1 MSTLQEDLKQLAA
14 QLKVER
20 DALHLQAH
28 LLKLDLRDEW
38 QKTEKKWE
46 QLNQKLQ
53 RVGAEGAAS
62 SQEIGAAARL
72 LGEELKNAYERIN
85 RQLKG

>member
-28 LLKLDLRDEW
+28 LLKLDLLDEW
-38 QKTEKKWE
+38 QKSEKKWE

-53 RVGAEGAAS
+53 RAGTEGVAS
-62 SQEIGAAARL
+62 GQEIGAAVKL
-72 LGEELKNAYERIN
+72 LGEELKSAYQRIN

>member
-1 MSTLQEDLKQLAA
+1 MSTLQEDLKQLAE

-28 LLKLDLRDEW
+28 LLKLDLLDEW
-38 QKTEKKWE
+38 QKSEKKWE

-53 RVGAEGAAS
+53 RAGAEGVAS
-62 SQEIGAAARL
+62 GQEIGAAVTL
-72 LGEELKNAYERIN
+72 LGEELKSAYQRIN

>member
-1 MSTLQEDLKQLAA
+1 MHTLQEDLKQLAE

-28 LLKLDLRDEW
+28 LLKLDLLDEW
-38 QKTEKKWE
+38 QKSEKKWE

-53 RVGAEGAAS
+53 RAGAEGVAS
-62 SQEIGAAARL
+62 GQEIGAAVKL

>member
-28 LLKLDLRDEW
+28 LLKLDLLDEW
-38 QKTEKKWE
+38 QKSEKKWE

-53 RVGAEGAAS
+53 RAGTEGLPQARKLARRSNCWAKS
-62 SQEIGAAARL
+62 SRALTSESTG
-72 LGEELKNAYERIN
+72 N
-85 RQLKG
+85 

>member
-28 LLKLDLRDEW
+28 LLKLELRDEW
-38 QKTEKKWE
+38 HETEKKWE

-53 RVGAEGAAS
+53 RAGAEGVAS
-62 SQEIGAAARL
+62 GQEIGAAARL
-72 LGEELKNAYERIN
+72 LGEELKSAYARIN